1 MKKIALEEHFITT
14 DFMKFTEPEFEAF
27 KLEIVKDLKSRLV
40 DFDNM
45 RLQVM
50 DQTGIDIAV
59 LSLTGPGV
67 QHLTDTSLAVKL
79 AHKVNDE
86 LAERIAKKP
95 DRFRGFA
102 HVAMQDPMAAAKEL
116 DRCVNQLQ
124 FVGALIN
131 GQTNGHY
138 YDEEQFY
145 PFWEKV
151 EELDVP
157 VYLHPETSFQLP
169 QSYNNHPEL
178 DGAFW
183 GWTVETATHALR
195 LITSGLFDRFSNLKI
210 ILGHMGETLPYLLW
224 RLNSRWEI
232 MKYTKKIKRLP
243 ADYIKENFYVTT
255 SGMFA
260 NAPLMCAIQEMGEDH
275 VMFSVDYPYESSDDA
290 AHFISNAPLSKA
302 VREKVAYKNAQ
313 SLLKIHSENSVLT

>member
-1 MKKIALEEHFITT
+1 MKKIALEEHFITP
-14 DFMKFTEPEFEAF
+14 DFMKFTESELAAF
-27 KLEIVKDLKSRLV
+27 KPEIVKDLKSRLL
-40 DFDNM
+40 DFDSM
-45 RLQVM
+45 RLQAM
-50 DQTGIDIAV
+50 DGAGIDIAV

-67 QHLTDTSLAVKL
+67 QHLTDTTLAMKL
-79 AHKVNDE
+79 ARKINDE

-95 DRFRGFA
+95 ERFRGFA
-102 HVAMQDPMAAAKEL
+102 HLAMQDPTTAANEL
-116 DRCVNQLQ
+116 DRCVHQLQ

-151 EELDVP
+151 QELDIP
-157 VYLHPETSFQLP
+157 IYLHPETSFQLP
-169 QSYNNHPEL
+169 QNYNNHPEL

-183 GWTVETATHALR
+183 GWTVETGTHALR
-195 LITSGLFDRFSNLKI
+195 LVTSGLFDRFPNVKI
-210 ILGHMGETLPYLLW
+210 ILGHLGETLPYLLW

-232 MKYTKKIKRLP
+232 MKYTKNIKRLP
-243 ADYIKENFYVTT
+243 AEYIKKNFYLTT

-260 NAPLMCAIQEMGEDH
+260 HGPLMCAIHEVGEDR

-290 AHFISNAPLSKA
+290 AQFMSRAPIGEA
-302 VREKVAYKNAQ
+302 TREKISYKNA
-313 SLLKIHSENSVLT
+313 LHVLKI